1 MPMMTIIQRMSY
13 YILYDIIYGIVLVAG
28 KGMGHVGDAN
38 CAHWRSLCDVNLP
51 NSVRWRSTICNGD
64 AMQKDFFEI

>member
-1 MPMMTIIQRMSY
+1 MLTIY
-13 YILYDIIYGIVLVAG
+13 CTYDIIYDIVAG